1 MLTTPQNLDVEQFHH
16 LVSTARSIAVA
27 RPGNLVKFAEMRE
40 LKLEDGAAKQPAR
53 SRAECQRFMESLSSA
68 FWRLLGETPANSASG
83 CLGQRGLTHVEV
95 TVQSLVEIFHAFTL
109 VDIDLAAFACDH
121 YIQFLL
127 CPDGR
132 VSFPARAALVRAIR
146 PRPRRRRILPTPPGP
161 GPSQVLCCSS
171 IHSIVLSA
179 SFGTKNNIL
188 LLFFQ
193 GPSGAGS
200 VPRQATPR
208 GTPEARP
215 AAPAPPQRQNQPQEN
230 QEQQEFHEAR
240 DALNL
245 GPGGVQ
251 LGGVAGNLEAL
262 LPMARGNLP
271 AMLDL
276 PHDMDDE
283 VRNLTKGTYL
293 HWNIDRQ
300 TAIR

>member
-1 MLTTPQNLDVEQFHH
+1 MF
-16 LVSTARSIAVA
+16 I
-27 RPGNLVKFAEMRE
+27 
-40 LKLEDGAAKQPAR
+40 
-53 SRAECQRFMESLSSA
+53 
-68 FWRLLGETPANSASG
+68 
-83 CLGQRGLTHVEV
+83 
-95 TVQSLVEIFHAFTL
+95 
-109 VDIDLAAFACDH
+109 
-121 YIQFLL
+121 
-127 CPDGR
+127 
-132 VSFPARAALVRAIR
+132 
-146 PRPRRRRILPTPPGP
+146 
-161 GPSQVLCCSS
+161 
-171 IHSIVLSA
+171 
-179 SFGTKNNIL
+179 
-188 LLFFQ
+188 Q

-200 VPRQATPR
+200 GPRQATPR

-283 VRNLTKGTYL
+283 VGNLTNGTYL